1 MRRWGSTHDAAEA
14 LSVSRGRWPHLPRA
28 GVVGSPRE
36 RRLMRV
42 RDLLLHAEAL
52 SVSLSTDRAYRY
64 AVVDAP
70 LTRRRLPVVGQQV
83 GWPIAPREC

>member
-1 MRRWGSTHDAAEA
+1 
-14 LSVSRGRWPHLPRA
+14 
-28 GVVGSPRE
+28 
-36 RRLMRV
+36 MRV